1 MSESMRSVAVRAA
14 AMALLAAL
22 GACGRNPVEPKLVGS
37 WQTAIASPNGPYQ
50 LRLTAA
56 ANGAYRIDSQGPAPV
71 PAETGAFT
79 ATGGKW
85 RREKL
90 AGGSE
95 EGTYEFVSADSV
107 LFKSKTETLL
117 WTRAPNDA
125 GGPNLQEA
133 TAAAKVPQGA
143 ATKPPTG
150 GVQQPSAE
158 LIAAGPFGAPL
169 VPVAAM
175 PAQQPSS
182 EAGRASGGFAPPAE
196 GPAAGGA
203 NGLTAAG
210 GVSSPPQ
217 SPSSAPAADS
227 EPLQP
232 AAVVQRAQQ
241 ATARAKTSTKQ
252 ATAEVKASA
261 SEAASAVKAEADDAE
276 KHAGPF
282 RRVGSKIKNFFG
294 GHKEEANDAGSSS
307 TQQDNH

>member
-117 WTRAPNDA
+117 WTRAPDDA
-125 GGPNLQEA
+125 GRPNLQEA
-133 TAAAKVPQGA
+133 TAAAKLPQGA
-143 ATKPPTG
+143 ATTPPTG

-158 LIAAGPFGAPL
+158 LLAAGPFGAPL

-182 EAGRASGGFAPPAE
+182 EAGRASGGLAPPAQP
-196 GPAAGGA
+196 PAAGGA
-203 NGLTAAG
+203 NG
-210 GVSSPPQ
+210 P
-217 SPSSAPAADS
+217 
-227 EPLQP
+227 
-232 AAVVQRAQQ
+232 
-241 ATARAKTSTKQ
+241 TARAKTSTKQ